1 MKSICIWLA
10 AILLLTACGTGAAS
24 GSTPTP
30 TETPVPS
37 TPTAVPTATPTPKP
51 VPTPR
56 PTTIPVAVATAVP
69 LLDSITL
76 VRVRQGWSVIS
87 TMLADPGLQGA
98 GDVSEDRP
106 YSQDIPFKIE
116 GITLVAHIELSVD
129 NTSDGDITGVLYS
142 RSDRTQWIIPI
153 VVTHSKSEGAP
164 SFRVDTVAQH
174 PGNTLLRSAIPANLK
189 MTVYR

>member
-1 MKSICIWLA
+1 MKTVCIWLA
-10 AILLLTACGTGAAS
+10 AILLLAACGTGTTS

-37 TPTAVPTATPTPKP
+37 TPTAVPTATPKP

-56 PTTIPVAVATAVP
+56 ATAIPVAVATAVP

-76 VRVRQGWSVIS
+76 VRIRQGWDAIS
-87 TMLADPGLQGA
+87 PMLADPTLQETGE
-98 GDVSEDRP
+98 VSDAQR
-106 YSQDIPFKIE
+106 YDQNIPFKVE
-116 GITLVAHIELSVD
+116 GITLVAHIILSVD
-129 NTSDGDITGVLYS
+129 NVSDGDVTGVLYS

-153 VVTHSKSEGAP
+153 VVTHSKSEGVA

-174 PGNTLLRSAIPANLK
+174 PGNTLLRSSIPADLK